1 MNHLSSTTYKIRKKL
16 KKCLCYIQR
25 VALIRTLAIKPD
37 LLLLDEPFSALDYQ
51 SRLSVCDDVYNIIK
65 SEKKTT
71 IIITHDVAEA
81 ISMANRVIVLS
92 NRPAKIKKIYNIKL
106 TGATSP
112 MNNRSCKEFNN
123 YYKKIWESID
133 HYV

>member
-1 MNHLSSTTYKIRKKL
+1 MTILDEKEKIKKL
-16 KKCLCYIQR
+16 IESSEHIYIM
-25 VALIRTLAIKPD
+25 AHKYLDLDAIG
-37 LLLLDEPFSALDYQ
+37 SAIGMYEF
-51 SRLSVCDDVYNIIK
+51 IK
-65 SEKKTT
+65 EYDKKTT

-112 MNNRSCKEFNN
+112 INNRSCKEFNN

>member
-1 MNHLSSTTYKIRKKL
+1 MNHVSSTTYRIRKE
-16 KKCLCYIQR
+16 CLCYIQR

-51 SRLSVCDDVYNIIK
+51 SRLSVCDVVFNIIK

-112 MNNRSCKEFNN
+112 INNRSCKEFNN